1 MLFYLSYEIDLDEYL
16 QSRLIKVGDSQ
27 VEVGGPHLTVDGDVI
42 NVAERHLDKT
52 VRKLLK
58 ALKKN

>member
-1 MLFYLSYEIDLDEYL
+1 LNEIDLDEYL
-16 QSRLIKVGDSQ
+16 QSRLIEVGDSQ